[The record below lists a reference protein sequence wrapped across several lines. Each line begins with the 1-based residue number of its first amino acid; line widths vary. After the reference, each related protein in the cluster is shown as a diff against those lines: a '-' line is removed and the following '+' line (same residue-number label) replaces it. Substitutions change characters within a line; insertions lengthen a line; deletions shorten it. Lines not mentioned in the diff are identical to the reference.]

1 MIKIRDHMISERIR
15 CAICHSDIDNQTMFF
30 QSTVNYGIICS
41 KCIKLFKK
49 DEIEIALN
57 LFFLYG
63 GYFGQYQR
71 AEFSVIERLVEMVEG
86 KGDSFNFEII
96 NMKLLHEAL
105 IHGIT
110 PREFNRSLEAFL
122 KK

>member
-1 MIKIRDHMISERIR
+1 MISDQIR
-15 CAICHSDIDNQTMFF
+15 CAICRGDISNHTNTY

-41 KCIKLFKK
+41 KCITMFKK
-49 DEIEIALN
+49 EEIEIALN
-57 LFFLYG
+57 FFLLYG
-63 GYFGQYQR
+63 GYFGQYKQT
-71 AEFSVIERLVEMVEG
+71 EFSLIERLVELVEEEG
-86 KGDSFNFEII
+86 EPFNFEIT

-122 KK
+122 KE

>member
-15 CAICHSDIDNQTMFF
+15 CAICHSDIDNQTMVF
-30 QSTVNYGIICS
+30 QSTVNYGIICP

-49 DEIEIALN
+49 EDIEIALN

-63 GYFGQYQR
+63 GYFGQYKR
-71 AEFSVIERLVEMVEG
+71 AEFSIIERLVALVEEEG
-86 KGDSFNFEII
+86 ESFNFEIT

-110 PREFNRSLEAFL
+110 PEEFNHSLEVFL
-122 KK
+122 KE